1 MSIFTTSN
9 NIIFGLHLPFFVP
22 SFVLTGALVA
32 LLNITK
38 PPKKLSLVYQD
49 IVENRGKKKF
59 QYYRVMKV
67 NLDLNKV
74 EYKSTKVIKEN
85 ARLAN

>member
-49 IVENRGKKKF
+49 IVENRGKKKVPVL
-59 QYYRVMKV
+59 QSHEGKPGSQQSRV
-67 NLDLNKV
+67 
-74 EYKSTKVIKEN
+74 
-85 ARLAN
+85 